1 MKTAWSYLLIGIKAI
16 AKFLHFTYA
25 SEITIAVLAVL
36 IGLFYSGLV
45 GCILFI
51 WGVGLFIN
59 QLKQNQK

>member
-1 MKTAWSYLLIGIKAI
+1 MKTLWSYFLIAIKAI
-16 AKFLHFTYA
+16 AKFLKYSYA

-36 IGLFYSGLV
+36 IGLFYSGLI

-51 WGVGLFIN
+51 WAVGLFIN